1 MLDKQL
7 MQAFKQ
13 KLSKKKES
21 KSVEDEKR
29 VQERKRKA
37 LIEQMKRDMKVN
49 DEDIE
54 KELLERMKKEDQEE
68 MEDDPFQSIFFN
80 IL

>member
-1 MLDKQL
+1 
-7 MQAFKQ
+7 
-13 KLSKKKES
+13 
-21 KSVEDEKR
+21 
-29 VQERKRKA
+29 
-37 LIEQMKRDMKVN
+37 MKWDMKVN

>member
-29 VQERKRKA
+29 V
-37 LIEQMKRDMKVN
+37 
-49 DEDIE
+49 
-54 KELLERMKKEDQEE
+54 
-68 MEDDPFQSIFFN
+68 
-80 IL
+80 